1 MNQELIDRYLYA
13 VTRRM
18 PKAKQEDVA
27 QELRGLIDDMLAER
41 CGDRTPKEKDIRVV
55 LTELGSPQDLFNKYD
70 EDGGKCLIGQP
81 YYSTYKSVL
90 KIVLIAVA
98 VGMTIASII
107 LCLVEPMEAVV
118 TWNATA
124 KLIAHWIVI
133 WLGNV
138 YNGLLSAFAI
148 VTVLFAFF
156 YKKNVPLGQPFNFDD
171 LPPVPK
177 KKETISKTECYVG
190 IAISVVFLVVFLT
203 APQIFCAILTETK
216 QVVPIF
222 DPAMVRKTWYL
233 IVLFAVCGI
242 TREIVKLM
250 EGRYNKT
257 VLVTKVVCNLASAV
271 LSIWWLR
278 GFDLMNPEFVDS
290 IAALFSGDA
299 EFIIRIFSNFQL
311 FFLGCILVALVLD
324 TLEGVIK
331 TVRK

>member
-27 QELRGLIDDMLAER
+27 QELRGLIDDMLLER
-41 CGDRTPKEKDIRVV
+41 CGDRTPEEKDIRIV

-70 EDGGKCLIGQP
+70 EDSGKCLIGQP
-81 YYSTYKSVL
+81 YYGTYQSVL
-90 KIVLIAVA
+90 KIVFVAVA
-98 VGMTIASII
+98 IGMSIASII
-107 LCLVEPMEAVV
+107 LCLVEPMGAWKAMG
-118 TWNATA
+118 T
-124 KLIAHWIVI
+124 

-177 KKETISKTECYVG
+177 KKETISKGECYAG
-190 IAISVVFLVVFLT
+190 IVLSVVFLAVFLT

-216 QVVPIF
+216 QVIPIF
-222 DPAMVRKTWYL
+222 DPAVVRQTWYL

-242 TREIVKLM
+242 TREIVKLL

-257 VLVTKVVCNLASAV
+257 VLVTVVVCDLASAG

-278 GFDLMNPEFVDS
+278 GFDLMNPEFVNS
-290 IAALFSGDA
+290 ITVLFDGDA
-299 EFIIRIFSNFQL
+299 EFIVRIFSNFQL
-311 FFLGCILVALVLD
+311 FFLGCILFALVLD
-324 TLEGVIK
+324 ILEGVIK

>member
-41 CGDRTPKEKDIRVV
+41 CGDRTPEEKDIRIV

-90 KIVLIAVA
+90 KIVFIAVA
-98 VGMTIASII
+98 VGMTIASMI
-107 LCLVEPMEAVV
+107 LCLVEPMGVWKTV
-118 TWNATA
+118 GT
-124 KLIAHWIVI
+124 

-138 YNGLLSAFAI
+138 YNGLLSGFAI

-156 YKKNVPLGQPFNFDD
+156 YKKSVPLGQPFNFDD

-177 KKETISKTECYVG
+177 KKETISKGECYAG
-190 IAISVVFLVVFLT
+190 IGLSVVFLVVFLT

-216 QVVPIF
+216 QVIPIF
-222 DPAMVRKTWYL
+222 DPAMVRQTWYL
-233 IVLFAVCGI
+233 IVLFAACGI

-257 VLVTKVVCNLASAV
+257 VLVTKVVCNIASAV

-278 GFDLMNPEFVDS
+278 GFDLMNPEFVGS
-290 IAALFSGDA
+290 ISALFRGDA

-311 FFLGCILVALVLD
+311 FFLGCILFALVLD
-324 TLEGVIK
+324 TLEGIIK